1 MRMIAEHRIEN
12 RLAAGIP
19 EEFTTYH
26 RRDREN
32 TFDKY
37 AVAVVVGIKGIGYAH
52 IPTDVVYC
60 NGADPEKMHN
70 FYTYLYNKAVY
81 EILEKKRGKGEAVLF
96 ARSATAGGQ
105 KFPVH
110 WGGDCWSDY
119 ESMEQ
124 SLRGGLSL
132 TSSGFGF

>member
-1 MRMIAEHRIEN
+1 MQQNGA
-12 RLAAGIP
+12 LP
-19 EEFTTYH
+19 EVFPVDCKRGLCIRGRSGTDSMDCFKTDFGE
-26 RRDREN
+26 R
-32 TFDKY
+32 
-37 AVAVVVGIKGIGYAH
+37 

-81 EILEKKRGKGEAVLF
+81 EILEKKRGKGETVLF